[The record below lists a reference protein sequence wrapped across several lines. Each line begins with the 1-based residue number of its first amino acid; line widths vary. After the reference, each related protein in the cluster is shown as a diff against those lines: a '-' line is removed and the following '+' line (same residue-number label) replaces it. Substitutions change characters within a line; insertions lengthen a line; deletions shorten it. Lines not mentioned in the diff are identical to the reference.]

1 MKRKS
6 LSTIVLGV
14 GLIATGSVSN
24 DSNSEPPIEATIST
38 AAPNLM
44 ARIEHL
50 RQQAAVGKVDPVQ
63 KIQIAQW
70 KNA

>member
-24 DSNSEPPIEATIST
+24 DSKSETPIEATIST

-50 RQQAAVGKVDPVQ
+50 RQQTAAGKVDPVQ
-63 KIQIAQW
+63 KIQIVQW